1 MTRLSYITGPAFFVA
16 AVAFIIALPIISAAA
31 GPAAGA
37 ESVQPESVRVQSVY
51 DGDTIKAGGRVIR
64 YIGIDTP
71 EKNEPFFSEAS
82 QRNAE
87 LLRGKEV
94 KVVVCKG
101 EPQDKYG
108 RTLAWVYADGVLV
121 NGELLAEGLARTL
134 IISPCGLEKFGL
146 LKRLERKAIRARRGI
161 WRKVEKGEG
170 AKRGRED
177 RER

>member
-1 MTRLSYITGPAFFVA
+1 MTRLSYITR
-16 AVAFIIALPIISAAA
+16 AAA
-31 GPAAGA
+31 GPAAGV
-37 ESVQPESVRVQSVY
+37 ESARPESVRLQSVY

-71 EKNEPFFSEAS
+71 EKNEPFYSEAS

-94 KVVVCKG
+94 KIVVCKG
-101 EPQDKYG
+101 EPEDRYG

-134 IISPCGLEKFGL
+134 IISPCGLEKFSL

-161 WRKVEKGEG
+161 WKKKDKRKGRNGAGGSGAGRAVEGL
-170 AKRGRED
+170 
-177 RER
+177 